1 MGGAHPHAD
10 RVWAAIASG
19 DAAHSAIV
27 ASWSRSAQ
35 LFKLDVTRAPA
46 PERLDPA
53 EFRAAQARMAPLLH
67 AAAASLDDLFAA
79 VGGVGCCVLLADRN
93 GVPVERRGRS
103 ADDAAFAEWGL
114 WTGTRWCEKV
124 MGTNAIGTCLTEGRP
139 TKVHRD
145 QHFLARNTSMSC
157 MSAPIHGADGEL
169 AAVLDVSSARA
180 DLTEAFTDLI
190 TQTVAQTA
198 RRIEAEN
205 FRLAFPSARIVMVPG
220 VERSAGA
227 LLAVDVHDLVI
238 GATRGARRVLGLSGD
253 IAAAPRPAADLLGL
267 GGAESLDGAEQAA
280 LLRALARAGGN
291 VSAAA
296 RALGISRATL
306 HRKLVR
312 MRISAPH

>member
-10 RVWAAIASG
+10 RVFAAISSG
-19 DAAHSAIV
+19 EAAHSAIV

-35 LFKLDVTRAPA
+35 LFKLDVTRSRA

-53 EFRAAQARMAPLLH
+53 EFRAARARIEPLLH

-103 ADDAAFAEWGL
+103 ADDAVFSEWGL
-114 WTGTRWCEKV
+114 WTGTRWCEKT
-124 MGTNAIGTCLTEGRP
+124 MGTNAIGTCLTLGRP

-145 QHFLARNTSMSC
+145 QHFLARNTAMSC
-157 MSAPIHGADGEL
+157 MSAPIHGADGNL

-180 DLTEAFTDLI
+180 DLTEAFADLI
-190 TQTVAQTA
+190 AQTVAQTA
-198 RRIEAEN
+198 RRIEAET
-205 FRLAFPSARIVMVPG
+205 FRLAFPAARIVMVPG

-227 LLAVDVHDLVI
+227 LLAVDAHDLVV
-238 GATRGARRVLGLSGD
+238 GASRGARRFLGLTGD
-253 IAAAPRPAADLLGL
+253 IAASPRPASDLLGL
-267 GGAESLDGAEQAA
+267 GDAESLDGAERAA
-280 LLRALARAGGN
+280 VVRALARAGGN

-312 MRISAPH
+312 LRIDAAH